1 MIDPTF
7 HAPPVDSDS
16 AVLAAIGRVVAEA
29 LREFVAAEASRTV
42 VSLSVGPVAVVRG
55 TTDGLRL
62 AVTVT
67 AGPDVI
73 EAVKKELAKWGRRSR
88 GCRTCWCWRC
98 SGWWAGRRRTTAG

>member
-16 AVLAAIGRVVAEA
+16 DALTAIGESVATLIRLAIKAGESPFA
-29 LREFVAAEASRTV
+29 
-42 VSLSVGPVAVVRG
+42 LSVGPVAAVRG

-73 EAVKKELAKWGRRSR
+73 EAVKKEPAK
-88 GCRTCWCWRC
+88 
-98 SGWWAGRRRTTAG
+98 

>member
-7 HAPPVDSDS
+7 HAAPVDSDGD
-16 AVLAAIGRVVAEA
+16 ALAAIGLEVAEA
-29 LREFVAAEASRTV
+29 LREFVAAEASGTV
-42 VSLSVGPVAVVRG
+42 VALSVGPVAAVRG

-73 EAVKKELAKWGRRSR
+73 AAVKKELSK
-88 GCRTCWCWRC
+88 
-98 SGWWAGRRRTTAG
+98 

>member
-16 AVLAAIGRVVAEA
+16 DALTAIGLEVAEA
-29 LREFVAAEASRTV
+29 LREFVDDSAYFAFALSR
-42 VSLSVGPVAVVRG
+42 GPVAVVRG
-55 TTDGLRL
+55 ATDGLRL

-73 EAVKKELAKWGRRSR
+73 EAVKKELAK
-88 GCRTCWCWRC
+88 
-98 SGWWAGRRRTTAG
+98 